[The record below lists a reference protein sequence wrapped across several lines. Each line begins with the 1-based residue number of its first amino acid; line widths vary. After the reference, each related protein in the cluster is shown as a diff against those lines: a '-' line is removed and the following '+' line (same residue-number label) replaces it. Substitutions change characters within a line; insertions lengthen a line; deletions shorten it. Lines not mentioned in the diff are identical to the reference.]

1 MTKKRTTTPPSDS
14 PLADLDPQGLSQ
26 DDLLHLLYDVPAG
39 PPASASAST
48 IPLGPPVDPS
58 PADPTRTDPD
68 IFSRPAFGQAAQ
80 HSPTT
85 DLAQLES
92 ESFTWTRNN
101 YHKIIQHIASIEA
114 GRAKGLESNLDAQD
128 LRDYVLKQLI
138 GLSGHPDPKVAA
150 KALDMLAK
158 SKYVGLY
165 EEKRAK
171 PADEMSMDEVT
182 TAIQKLLGK

>member
-26 DDLLHLLYDVPAG
+26 DDLLHLLYDVPSG
-39 PPASASAST
+39 PAAPASAHIGT
-48 IPLGPPVDPS
+48 EPLI
-58 PADPTRTDPD
+58 DPTRTDPD
-68 IFSRPAFGQAAQ
+68 LFSRPAFGQAAQ
-80 HSPTT
+80 HAPTT
-85 DLAQLES
+85 DLAQLEND
-92 ESFTWTRNN
+92 SFTWTRNN
-101 YHKIIQHIASIEA
+101 YHKIIQHIAAIEE
-114 GRAKGLESNLDAQD
+114 GRAKGLESNLDSQD

-138 GLSGHPDPKVAA
+138 GLSGHPDPKVAT

-182 TAIQKLLGK
+182 KAINALLGK